1 MLLCEICGLDV
12 NREGEYDCSLV
23 SGMPVCKSCAKTMTD
38 EEWDKLRRKA
48 DGEDLNPPCFEVKG
62 YFGNVV
68 DGADERG
75 IRVLGYTEHVLFKY
89 GEPVLVFKHQ
99 RNAELVKEI
108 CMADAGDGYH
118 PACFA
123 YKLVTESTFT
133 FIYGKV
139 IVGHRLH
146 VNRPIIHDKLVL
158 DKCIRMGIQHKVR
171 NMAGDDYYEV
181 QILYKDDNGKVQCG
195 KYDLE
200 YYDVTIEFQ
209 GDMQIHL

>member
-1 MLLCEICGLDV
+1 MIRCEICGLDV
-12 NREGEYDCSLV
+12 NREGEYDCTLV

-48 DGEDLNPPCFEVKG
+48 DGEDVNPPHFE
-62 YFGNVV
+62 
-68 DGADERG
+68 
-75 IRVLGYTEHVLFKY
+75 IRPFYTHEKEPREMYALYEWGEHLC
-89 GEPVLVFKHQ
+89 VFKHS

-108 CMADAGDGYH
+108 CMADVGDGYH

-123 YKLVTESTFT
+123 YKLVTDAKFT
-133 FIYGKV
+133 FIYGRV

-158 DKCIRMGIQHKVR
+158 DRCIRMGIEHKVR

-181 QILYKDDNGKVQCG
+181 QIVYKDDNGKLQCG

-209 GDMQIHL
+209 GDMQVHL